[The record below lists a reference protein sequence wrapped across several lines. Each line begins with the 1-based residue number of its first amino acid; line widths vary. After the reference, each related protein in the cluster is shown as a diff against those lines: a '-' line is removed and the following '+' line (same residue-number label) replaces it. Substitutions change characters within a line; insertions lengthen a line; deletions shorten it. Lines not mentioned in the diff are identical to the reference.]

1 MDFSDRRGGK
11 TAMSEAIQ
19 VQMLGEFTIRY
30 GDCVISDSNDR
41 SHRVWSL
48 LAYLLVNRRRE
59 FTQEELINLC
69 WSGGTGSS
77 DPANALKSVFHRIR
91 ALLDRLEDGLG
102 HQLLL
107 RRSGRYVWNEEVPIT
122 LDIEQFEERC
132 RRGDREKEPEARLRA
147 YQAAVG
153 CYRGDLLPRLS
164 GEIWVM
170 PLETYYHGLY
180 AGAVSSAIE
189 ILEDCGRTEELAA
202 LCRQAVKI
210 EPYKEEFY
218 EHLMGALIENGDN
231 REAMA
236 VYDDMSEM
244 LFSDFGVMPGES
256 LRELYRQASRTV
268 NDHTLSMDELR
279 MQLQEENSAG
289 GAMLC
294 EYDFFKI
301 LYRMQARAVARMGIA
316 VHICLLSVTAK
327 DGSALARRS
336 LDGVMEKLP
345 PLLRGNLRRG
355 DVISR
360 CSVSQFVIMLPQ
372 ANYENSCMVAE
383 RLTGAFYRRYPH
395 SSARLR
401 ACAAWCSRSFQ
412 TNKKK
417 ALRSSGRC
425 GELFFTDS
433 DF

>member
-1 MDFSDRRGGK
+1 
-11 TAMSEAIQ
+11 
-19 VQMLGEFTIRY
+19 
-30 GDCVISDSNDR
+30 
-41 SHRVWSL
+41 
-48 LAYLLVNRRRE
+48 
-59 FTQEELINLC
+59 
-69 WSGGTGSS
+69 
-77 DPANALKSVFHRIR
+77 
-91 ALLDRLEDGLG
+91 
-102 HQLLL
+102 
-107 RRSGRYVWNEEVPIT
+107 
-122 LDIEQFEERC
+122 
-132 RRGDREKEPEARLRA
+132 
-147 YQAAVG
+147 
-153 CYRGDLLPRLS
+153 
-164 GEIWVM
+164 
-170 PLETYYHGLY
+170 
-180 AGAVSSAIE
+180 
-189 ILEDCGRTEELAA
+189 
-202 LCRQAVKI
+202 
-210 EPYKEEFY
+210 
-218 EHLMGALIENGDN
+218 MGALIENGDN

-244 LFSDFGVMPGES
+244 LFSDFGVMPGET

-383 RLTGAFYRRYPH
+383 RLTGAFYRIRP
-395 SSARLR
+395 R

-425 GELFFTDS
+425 GELFYRFRFLKREYMDCAPYRAAAGLCWSTRS
-433 DF
+433 LTIMTVVGTLL

>member
-1 MDFSDRRGGK
+1 MPKVNLARDPRAERAASMRRTINAKRGMRDIASQTELARRIGMRAGTLSAKMHSGAWTAEDLAALDKVLRFS
-11 TAMSEAIQ
+11 A
-19 VQMLGEFTIRY
+19 
-30 GDCVISDSNDR
+30 
-41 SHRVWSL
+41 
-48 LAYLLVNRRRE
+48 
-59 FTQEELINLC
+59 
-69 WSGGTGSS
+69 
-77 DPANALKSVFHRIR
+77 
-91 ALLDRLEDGLG
+91 
-102 HQLLL
+102 
-107 RRSGRYVWNEEVPIT
+107 
-122 LDIEQFEERC
+122 
-132 RRGDREKEPEARLRA
+132 
-147 YQAAVG
+147 
-153 CYRGDLLPRLS
+153 
-164 GEIWVM
+164 
-170 PLETYYHGLY
+170 
-180 AGAVSSAIE
+180 
-189 ILEDCGRTEELAA
+189 EELAA

-244 LFSDFGVMPGES
+244 LFSDFGVMPGET

-401 ACAAWCSRSFQ
+401 CMVQ
-412 TNKKK
+412 PLIPN
-417 ALRSSGRC
+417 
-425 GELFFTDS
+425 E
-433 DF
+433 